1 VKGLAVEL
9 TTWRELCD
17 RGRDLVLCLDFP
29 GGRAAAGF
37 ADLAAGAPVDLCFL
51 HLAGSGLHA
60 DSGLDAHIAQWVG
73 EALGTGRPVRAVLGF
88 CAGTALATRVA
99 DAVSATAGAT
109 PPAVLLFDAA
119 AVPGGALRDQ
129 FVSSVRASAAYLA
142 EGELDD
148 ARQWSRELL
157 AAGRDDL
164 PRVATALADRYDEL
178 MSGVADRL
186 SLGEVIRRELTDG
199 FAAYMAYLL
208 LAAQGG
214 LDLRVGTPMFL
225 SSRDH
230 ELPVDPA
237 RVRSFGVD
245 RERLLGDADV
255 WKVVAG
261 VLGEER
267 P

>member
-1 VKGLAVEL
+1 MEL

-37 ADLAAGAPVDLCFL
+37 ADLAAGAPVELCFL
-51 HLAGSGLHA
+51 HIAWSGLHT
-60 DSGLDAHIAQWVG
+60 DSTLDAHIAQWVG

-99 DAVSATAGAT
+99 DAVSATAGAA

-119 AVPGGALRDQ
+119 TVADDALRDQ
-129 FVSSVRASAAYLA
+129 FVSSVQASAAHLA

-157 AAGRDDL
+157 ATGRDDL
-164 PRVATALADRYDEL
+164 PRVASALVDRYGRL
-178 MSGVADRL
+178 MSGIAERL
-186 SLGEVIRRELTDG
+186 SLGETIRRELTDG
-199 FAAYMAYLL
+199 FAAYLAYLL

-230 ELPVDPA
+230 KLPVDPA
-237 RVRSFGVD
+237 RGISFGVD

-255 WKVVAG
+255 WRVVAG

-267 P
+267 S

>member
-1 VKGLAVEL
+1 M
-9 TTWRELCD
+9 CD

-37 ADLAAGAPVDLCFL
+37 ADLATGLPVELCFL
-51 HLAGSGLHA
+51 HIAWLGLHT
-60 DSGLDAHIAQWVG
+60 DSRLDAHIAQWVG
-73 EALGTGRPVRAVLGF
+73 EVLGTGRPVRAVLGF

-129 FVSSVRASAAYLA
+129 FVSSVQASAAYLA
-142 EGELDD
+142 EGELED

-157 AAGRDDL
+157 ATGRDDL
-164 PRVATALADRYDEL
+164 PRVAAALVDRYDQL
-178 MSGVADRL
+178 MSGIADRL
-186 SLGEVIRRELTDG
+186 SLGEVIRRELIDG

-214 LDLRVGTPMFL
+214 LDLRVGTPIFL
-225 SSRDH
+225 SSRAH
-230 ELPVDPA
+230 KPPVDPA
-237 RVRSFGVD
+237 RVMSFGVD

-255 WKVVAG
+255 WKAVAG
-261 VLGEER
+261 VLGEGR

>member
-1 VKGLAVEL
+1 MEL

-17 RGRDLVLCLDFP
+17 RGRDLALCLDFP

-37 ADLAAGAPVDLCFL
+37 ADLAAGAPVELCFL
-51 HLAGSGLHA
+51 HITWSGLHA
-60 DSGLDAHIAQWVG
+60 GSRLDAHLAQWVG

-129 FVSSVRASAAYLA
+129 FVASVQASAAYLA
-142 EGELDD
+142 DGELDD
-148 ARQWSRELL
+148 ARRWSRDLL
-157 AAGRDDL
+157 ATGRHDL
-164 PRVATALADRYDEL
+164 PRIAAALADRYEQL
-178 MSGVADRL
+178 MSGIADRL

-214 LDLRVGTPMFL
+214 LDLRVGTPVFL

-230 ELPVDPA
+230 KLPVVPA
-237 RVRSFGVD
+237 RGMSFGAD
-245 RERLLGDADV
+245 REGLLGNADV
-255 WKVVAG
+255 WKAVAG
-261 VLGEER
+261 VLGEQR

>member
-1 VKGLAVEL
+1 MEL
-9 TTWRELCD
+9 TTWRQLCD

-37 ADLAAGAPVDLCFL
+37 ADLAAGAPVELCFL
-51 HLAGSGLHA
+51 HIAWSGLHA
-60 DSGLDAHIAQWVG
+60 DSRLDAHIAQWVG
-73 EALGTGRPVRAVLGF
+73 EALASRRPVRAVLGF

-119 AVPGGALRDQ
+119 AVPDAALRDQ
-129 FVSSVRASAAYLA
+129 FVSAVQASAPYLA
-142 EGELDD
+142 DGELDD

-157 AAGRDDL
+157 ATGRDDL
-164 PRVATALADRYDEL
+164 PRVATALVDRYDQL
-178 MSGVADRL
+178 MSGIADRL
-186 SLGEVIRRELTDG
+186 SLGEVLRRELTDG

-214 LDLRVGTPMFL
+214 LDLRAGTPMFL

-230 ELPVDPA
+230 RPPVDTA
-237 RVRSFGVD
+237 RGMSFGVD

-255 WKVVAG
+255 WRVVAG
-261 VLGEER
+261 VLDEAR